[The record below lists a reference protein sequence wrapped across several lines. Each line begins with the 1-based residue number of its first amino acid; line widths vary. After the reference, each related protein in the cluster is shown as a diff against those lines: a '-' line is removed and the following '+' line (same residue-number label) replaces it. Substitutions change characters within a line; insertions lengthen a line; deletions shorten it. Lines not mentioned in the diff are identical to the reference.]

1 MSRRTPST
9 DLFLRVHQ
17 LQLSTLS
24 HCHRQ
29 GLPVSFHVSYL
40 YVRLSK
46 ARYLKSMGR
55 SVSMGRPF
63 NFYIYNIC
71 TYTQIK
77 IYTYFSTTSS
87 MLLCRYNGNKFQRC
101 TTEVFDRAAAKT
113 EENEEKPRGCERE
126 RLPRRR
132 QGEPRVP
139 VQSRTVSKEFNNY
152 SILTYICVSQG
163 CLHSKE
169 TANNDNNQA
178 RVAGTVV
185 CN

>member
-1 MSRRTPST
+1 M
-9 DLFLRVHQ
+9 
-17 LQLSTLS
+17 
-24 HCHRQ
+24 
-29 GLPVSFHVSYL
+29 
-40 YVRLSK
+40 
-46 ARYLKSMGR
+46 
-55 SVSMGRPF
+55 
-63 NFYIYNIC
+63 
-71 TYTQIK
+71 
-77 IYTYFSTTSS
+77 
-87 MLLCRYNGNKFQRC
+87 
-101 TTEVFDRAAAKT
+101 FDRAAAKT

-139 VQSRTVSKEFNNY
+139 VQSRTVSKDFNNY